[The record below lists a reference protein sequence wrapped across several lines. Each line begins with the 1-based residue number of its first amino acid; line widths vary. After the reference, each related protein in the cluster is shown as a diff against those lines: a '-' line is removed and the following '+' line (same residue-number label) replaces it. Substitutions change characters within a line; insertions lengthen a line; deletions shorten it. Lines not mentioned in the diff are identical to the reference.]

1 MKPDPQRLALAH
13 ALALLAAAKHVLRS
27 SDTAAAIVRTA
38 ERDLRELDKIGV
50 LFPGDDAPAPEP
62 PLELL
67 EALGQWLA
75 YKSERKERYGPVALA
90 ALYRQ
95 MAAMGP
101 ERAAAAVE
109 HSAACRYQGLVE
121 PRNGKISGRPG
132 DTPPVGYPLTES
144 EIELWPHLDRQERRM
159 LLQNAAIEG
168 ERRLR

>member
-1 MKPDPQRLALAH
+1 MGEAQGRGEVQLVTDPQRLALAH

-38 ERDLRELDKIGV
+38 ERDLRELDKIGI
-50 LFPGDDAPAPEP
+50 LFPDDDGPAPEP

-75 YKSERKERYGPVALA
+75 YKSERKEKYGPVALA

-121 PRNGKISGRPG
+121 PRNNGNGKAHALAPG
-132 DTPPVGYPLTES
+132 TTPDHVRHAE
-144 EIELWPHLDRQERRM
+144 ELDRKM
-159 LLQNAAIEG
+159 GLIP
-168 ERRLR
+168 

>member
-1 MKPDPQRLALAH
+1 MKPDPQRPLAH

-38 ERDLRELDKIGV
+38 ERDLRELDKIV
-50 LFPGDDAPAPEP
+50 LFPGDDAPASEP

-121 PRNGKISGRPG
+121 PRNNGSRKAHALAPG
-132 DTPPVGYPLTES
+132 TTPDHIRSAE
-144 EIELWPHLDRQERRM
+144 ELDRKM
-159 LLQNAAIEG
+159 GLIP
-168 ERRLR
+168 